1 MSELDEIRKR
11 KLEEL
16 MRAQQQQHNNDEQEF
31 AQQVQQLEAIVK
43 QRLTK
48 EAVQRYG
55 NIKAANPQKAVQLL
69 AVLGQLIQGGR
80 IDTIDD
86 ELLKKILIRMQ
97 EPKKDFNIRK

>member
-16 MRAQQQQHNNDEQEF
+16 MRAQQNQHGEEQEF
-31 AQQVQQLEAIVK
+31 QQQVQQLEAIVK

-80 IDTIDD
+80 IDAIDD
-86 ELLKKILIRMQ
+86 ELLKKILMRMQ
-97 EPKKDFNIRK
+97 EPKKDFNIKK